1 MAKKS
6 SVARNNK
13 RIDLSQARRKARL
26 ALKEV
31 IRKGTPDE
39 AFEAMLKLAKS
50 KRDESPCRVRNR
62 CRSCGRSHGTYRKFA
77 LCRLC
82 LREAVMMRGDVPG
95 LRKASW

>member
-6 SVARNNK
+6 SIERNNK
-13 RIDLSQARRKARL
+13 RIELSQAKRKSRL
-26 ALKEV
+26 ALKEIV
-31 IRKGTPDE
+31 KKGSPEE
-39 AFEAMLKLAKS
+39 AYEAMLKLAKA
-50 KRDESPCRVRNR
+50 KRDESPCRIR
-62 CRSCGRSHGTYRKFA
+62 GRPHGTYRKFA